1 MRDVEKIEYETPKNG
16 DDIKG
21 MYQAVSSVLIGMG
34 RPSSELGYLS
44 RLYNGAVFYEQAK
57 KLGAVM
63 EFKD

>member
-1 MRDVEKIEYETPKNG
+1 MEKIEYETPTNG

-34 RPSSELGYLS
+34 RPSSELGYLT
-44 RLYNGAVFYEQAK
+44 RLYNGAVFYEQVK
-57 KLGAVM
+57 KLKEIQ